1 MLRVFRSKKLE
12 GKVGS
17 PRAYKARLVGYSH
30 TGQLERVYKVIPV
43 NANGSYGR
51 VRISK
56 DVIFDLNINFTL
68 PVDSLHP
75 TEMDFSRASDP
86 TAHTGETSTLL
97 SVPSAS
103 LEHAAPTT
111 PPEPPEPE
119 PDPAPDPYVEH
130 YDEEGNI
137 QYWYDLAQ
145 TDPAHMIALLQ
156 AYHHLLVMP
165 ASDHRIPRTFLKA
178 MKDPLWRAAI
188 SIELGKFSKNEC
200 FLLVKYTGQH
210 LVPMMWLF
218 NIKTDGTLKARLVGR
233 GDLMI
238 AGIDFDPDA
247 VYCGNVN
254 SSSIKMCLCIA
265 AKYKLTMRGGDLEGA
280 YLVTRANKDFPVY
293 VQTPQGY
300 KDQVPPGM
308 CIQAIGNLYGF
319 PPAGQNFSKEFD
331 KVIQEC
337 GYKNTPWDPKYFY
350 KWIKGKPLLI
360 IAHSDDF
367 SWFGPAELLS
377 EWDKLC
383 ATFNAHKYKVTE
395 CTEKEFVGIRIQCD
409 SDFNYYMDQ
418 SRMIEEITK
427 EMNLTGA
434 KGEPLPY
441 PIEGPNL
448 SKLDNA
454 TDNQKEECSKYPYRR
469 IVGQL
474 MYGMVHTMIC
484 IMYALNVLSRYC
496 NNPGPRHIEHI
507 RHLLKYIKKAKTD
520 RLKFHTHD
528 GPFDII
534 TMTAVLQLRF
544 QCDAD
549 LGGNL
554 DNDHSQTS
562 YIGYL
567 AKDVICWRSTDQG
580 SVSTSTAESE
590 IKAVNHALKSDVIPC
605 RGIMNGMGWLQ
616 EPTVIEEDNSA
627 CVAASKVTHLTRN
640 LRHLDLQESYF
651 KEKVADKTCVLEK
664 VESRHNNS
672 DLGTKRIPLP
682 LFVSLTSQLVDR
694 QESKILLK
702 PK

>member
-1 MLRVFRSKKLE
+1 
-12 GKVGS
+12 
-17 PRAYKARLVGYSH
+17 
-30 TGQLERVYKVIPV
+30 
-43 NANGSYGR
+43 
-51 VRISK
+51 
-56 DVIFDLNINFTL
+56 
-68 PVDSLHP
+68 
-75 TEMDFSRASDP
+75 
-86 TAHTGETSTLL
+86 
-97 SVPSAS
+97 
-103 LEHAAPTT
+103 
-111 PPEPPEPE
+111 
-119 PDPAPDPYVEH
+119 
-130 YDEEGNI
+130 
-137 QYWYDLAQ
+137 
-145 TDPAHMIALLQ
+145 
-156 AYHHLLVMP
+156 
-165 ASDHRIPRTFLKA
+165 
-178 MKDPLWRAAI
+178 
-188 SIELGKFSKNEC
+188 
-200 FLLVKYTGQH
+200 
-210 LVPMMWLF
+210 
-218 NIKTDGTLKARLVGR
+218 
-233 GDLMI
+233 
-238 AGIDFDPDA
+238 
-247 VYCGNVN
+247 
-254 SSSIKMCLCIA
+254 
-265 AKYKLTMRGGDLEGA
+265 
-280 YLVTRANKDFPVY
+280 
-293 VQTPQGY
+293 
-300 KDQVPPGM
+300 
-308 CIQAIGNLYGF
+308 
-319 PPAGQNFSKEFD
+319 
-331 KVIQEC
+331 
-337 GYKNTPWDPKYFY
+337 
-350 KWIKGKPLLI
+350 
-360 IAHSDDF
+360 
-367 SWFGPAELLS
+367 
-377 EWDKLC
+377 
-383 ATFNAHKYKVTE
+383 
-395 CTEKEFVGIRIQCD
+395 
-409 SDFNYYMDQ
+409 
-418 SRMIEEITK
+418 MIEEITK

-441 PIEGPNL
+441 PVEGPNL
-448 SKLDNA
+448 SKRDNA
-454 TDNQKEECSKYPYRR
+454 TDDQKEECSKYPYRR

-507 RHLLKYIKKAKTD
+507 KHLLKYVKKAKTD

-528 GPFDII
+528 GPYDIT
-534 TMTAVLQLRF
+534 TMTAILQLRF